1 MGNQKQIEVSPL
13 SDKEVFDEIIRR
25 IVNEHFLVF
34 FSETRYYEILSE
46 HFLQGFEYDLDSL
59 EPVQSFALEEDI
71 RKIDEWLAF
80 KKVYYGLEGRPGYH
94 PLKEILEKSWIAY
107 FKAWVLRNEGDSWAI
122 DWILSVPLFSK
133 NRTRSQ
139 IAELLG
145 CTVTGQNIYKEECSE
160 KTIINNTY
168 IQINNDYN
176 THYRNE
182 QHINVENND
191 YQINNDYSTHYRNE
205 QHINVEKNVEDNQGK
220 TDLDSEKNN
229 DTQQRKKKNG
239 CPKKTYQSFRKLLH
253 VENNDEL
260 WENIHKKLQ
269 ELFDEY
275 QRDNERARII
285 WILCKVRKE
294 PQGHLPSAPELAEA
308 YKDASLPAINI
319 STFKQNNLGSIKDK
333 EFENKIKDCFKK

>member
-25 IVNEHFLVF
+25 IVNEHFQVF

-94 PLKEILEKSWIAY
+94 PLKEILEKTWIAY
-107 FKAWVLRNEGDSWAI
+107 FKTWVLRDEGDSWAI

-145 CTVTGQNIYKEECSE
+145 CTVTGQKKGRPE
-160 KTIINNTY
+160 KT
-168 IQINNDYN
+168 
-176 THYRNE
+176 YR
-182 QHINVENND
+182 
-191 YQINNDYSTHYRNE
+191 
-205 QHINVEKNVEDNQGK
+205 
-220 TDLDSEKNN
+220 
-229 DTQQRKKKNG
+229 
-239 CPKKTYQSFRKLLH
+239 SFRELLH
-253 VENNDEL
+253 VEDNDEL
-260 WENIHKKLQ
+260 WENIHKTLQ
-269 ELFDEY
+269 ELFDNDYHEHKKRV
-275 QRDNERARII
+275 QIL
-285 WILCKVRKE
+285 WILWKVRKMPGE
-294 PQGHLPSAPELAEA
+294 NPPSEPELAEA
-308 YKDASLPAINI
+308 YKGASLPVINDRN
-319 STFKQNNLGSIKDK
+319 FKGNGLGSIKDEKFKNMIK
-333 EFENKIKDCFKK
+333 ELFQDMK